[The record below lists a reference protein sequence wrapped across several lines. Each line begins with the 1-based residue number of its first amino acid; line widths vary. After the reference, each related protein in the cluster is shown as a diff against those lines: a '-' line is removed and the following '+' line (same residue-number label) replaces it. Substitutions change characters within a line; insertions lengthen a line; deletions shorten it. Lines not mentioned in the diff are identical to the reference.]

1 MIIWNVSCFFFRL
14 FKSMIS
20 IEINVS
26 KLFLFDMSLNN
37 SPSLVLHTIS
47 NLSIHNRTTL
57 KKCDVLTVS
66 NTFFFFFFCKKSSC
80 FGKFQM
86 SNVALNLRRFVYAI

>member
-66 NTFFFFFFCKKSSC
+66 NTFFFFFFVRNQVVLVSFK
-80 FGKFQM
+80 
-86 SNVALNLRRFVYAI
+86 